1 MNKVLQHIRTTVT
14 SGILFLI
21 PAFVMVMIIQNL
33 YAKLTGFGA
42 HLAKFLGLPSIG
54 HIGAVSIATSLIIIA
69 LIYLSG
75 LLVKISKVSQFRNWL
90 DENVLQF
97 IPGYINYKVKMEEK
111 VMQKT
116 DHRPPVLVRV
126 GDISRPGFL
135 TDRSGQS
142 CVVYIPS
149 APDTNTGEIWVVP
162 ENLVTI
168 LSTPESTFKQSIM
181 HNGKNILS

>member
-1 MNKVLQHIRTTVT
+1 MKKVLHHVRTTVA

-21 PAFVMVMIIQNL
+21 PAFVVVMIFQNL
-33 YAKLTGFGA
+33 YGKLTGFGV

-69 LIYLSG
+69 LIYLAG
-75 LLVKISKVSQFRNWL
+75 LLVKISMVSKFRNWL
-90 DENVLQF
+90 DANVLQF

-126 GDISRPGFL
+126 GDVSRPGFL
-135 TDRSGQS
+135 TDRFENS
-142 CVVYIPS
+142 CVVYVPS
-149 APDTNTGEIWVVP
+149 APDTNTGEVWVVP
-162 ENLVTI
+162 EQQVTI
-168 LSTPESTFKQSIM
+168 LSTSEKAFKQAIM
-181 HNGKNILS
+181 HNGKNLLS

>member
-1 MNKVLQHIRTTVT
+1 MSKVLQHIRTTVA

-21 PAFVMVMIIQNL
+21 PAFVMVMIFQNL
-33 YAKLTGFGA
+33 YTRLTGFGA

-54 HIGAVSIATSLIIIA
+54 HLGAVSIATSLIIIA
-69 LIYLSG
+69 LMYLSG

-116 DHRPPVLVRV
+116 DHRPPVLVKV

-135 TDRSGQS
+135 TDTTGQL

-149 APDTNTGEIWVVP
+149 APDTNIGEVWVVP
-162 ENLVTI
+162 ESQVTQ
-168 LSTPESTFKQSIM
+168 LSTPEGAFKQAIM
-181 HNGKNILS
+181 HNGKNLLS

>member
-1 MNKVLQHIRTTVT
+1 MNKVLQHVRTTVA

-21 PAFVMVMIIQNL
+21 PAFVVVMIFQNL
-33 YAKLTGFGA
+33 YGKLTGFGV

-69 LIYLSG
+69 LIYFAG
-75 LLVKISKVSQFRNWL
+75 LLVKISMVSKFRNWL
-90 DENVLQF
+90 DANVLQF

-116 DHRPPVLVRV
+116 DHRPPVLVLI
-126 GDISRPGFL
+126 GDVSRPGFL
-135 TDRSGQS
+135 TDRFENS
-142 CVVYIPS
+142 CVVYVPS

-162 ENLVTI
+162 EQQVTI
-168 LSTPESTFKQSIM
+168 LSTSEKAFKQAIM
-181 HNGKNILS
+181 HNGKNLLS